1 MLQLLKKQLLVFPM
15 MSEAQ
20 IIALIVKLK
29 SFHNLVV
36 ISRHSKM
43 INSPSHVHRW
53 LQISKYAFSIWL
65 AQQMAH
71 QRCFGK

>member
-43 INSPSHVHRW
+43 INSPSHVHR
-53 LQISKYAFSIWL
+53 
-65 AQQMAH
+65 
-71 QRCFGK
+71 